1 VWLSDAFYSAMLA
14 AHAGDGET
22 ARANLDAALGNATP
36 GGNLAGLMSGRTA
49 WIDRSQ
55 LPIGAHATW
64 LVYRLVGDRGV
75 LERAYP
81 TLRRAFDWWFEAR
94 DGDGNGLLEPGSSP
108 VGEGHFVHTKQAA
121 MDEAAM
127 DNSPLYDEAAF
138 DVAAHTLDC
147 EDVALNSQ
155 LVLEAETL
163 ALMAAELGRPQ
174 DEADGLRARGA
185 ALAGLVRERLW
196 DPARTIFANRLWSGA
211 FVRSIGPSSF
221 YAMAA
226 GIATKEQADAMVK
239 DHLLNP
245 WEFWGDNP
253 VAGTPFDDPASSD
266 NVYWRGRV
274 WPTMNYL
281 VWLGLRRYGFERE
294 AKDLSDRG
302 WKMFARGWADRRCW
316 ENLNQRT
323 GEGGDSPDSDPFYT
337 WGALLALIGEL
348 DPGEPFGAP
357 PTGGG

>member
-1 VWLSDAFYSAMLA
+1 
-14 AHAGDGET
+14 
-22 ARANLDAALGNATP
+22 
-36 GGNLAGLMSGRTA
+36 
-49 WIDRSQ
+49 
-55 LPIGAHATW
+55 
-64 LVYRLVGDRGV
+64 

-81 TLRRAFDWWFEAR
+81 VLRRAFDWWFEAR

-121 MDEAAM
+121 LDEAAM
-127 DNSPLYDEAAF
+127 DNSPIYDQAAF
-138 DVAAHTLDC
+138 DQAAHTLDC
-147 EDVALNSQ
+147 EDVALNSL

-174 DEADGLRARGA
+174 DEADALRARRA
-185 ALAGLVRERLW
+185 ALAALVRERLW
-196 DPARTIFANRLWSGA
+196 DPARKIFANRLWSGE
-211 FVRSIGPSSF
+211 FVRSLGPSSF
-221 YAMAA
+221 YPMAA
-226 GIATKEQADAMVK
+226 GIATAEQADAMVK

-245 WEFWGDNP
+245 WEFWGDHP
-253 VAGTPFDDPASSD
+253 VAGTPFDDPASGD

-294 AKDLSDRG
+294 AKELSDRG
-302 WKMFARGWADRRCW
+302 WRMFAHGWADRRCW

-348 DPGEPFGAP
+348 DPGEPFAARP
-357 PTGGG
+357 RGGR